1 MPTRVEF
8 EESGGSVSTD
18 FVKRGKAWLIDQLL
32 AHDSKEADYL
42 PHGDQAGAVRIRV
55 VPRRTRLNS
64 KTSDRMVVE
73 AHELD
78 FIVAREDYPAD
89 PDVGDVIAYAGFRWE
104 VATCYDWHSVGT
116 AAWKWCN
123 GYFTARR
130 IHTKRLEE
138 ESDGTGC

>member
-1 MPTRVEF
+1 MY
-8 EESGGSVSTD
+8 TD
-18 FVKRGKAWLIDQLL
+18 FVERGKAWLIGQLL

-42 PHGDQAGAVRIRV
+42 PHGESDGAVRIRA

-64 KTSDRMVVE
+64 KTSIEMVVE
-73 AHELD
+73 ASELD
-78 FIVAREDYPAD
+78 FIVKTEDYPAD
-89 PDVGDVIAYAGFRWE
+89 PVVGDVIVYAGFRWE

-116 AAWKWCN
+116 SAWKWCN

-138 ESDGTGC
+138 DC

>member
-1 MPTRVEF
+1 M
-8 EESGGSVSTD
+8 
-18 FVKRGKAWLIDQLL
+18 WLIDQLL
-32 AHDSKEADYL
+32 SHDSKEADYL
-42 PHGDQAGAVRIRV
+42 PHGFAEDKVRIRV

-64 KTSDRMVVE
+64 KTASEMVVE

-78 FIVAREDYPAD
+78 FIVAREDYPDD
-89 PDVGDVIAYAGFRWE
+89 PAVGDIIDYAGYKWE

-116 AAWKWCN
+116 SAWKWCN

-138 ESDGTGC
+138 DF

>member
-1 MPTRVEF
+1 M
-8 EESGGSVSTD
+8 STD
-18 FVKRGKAWLIDQLL
+18 YVKRGKAWLIDQLL
-32 AHDSKEADYL
+32 ASDSQEADYL
-42 PHGDQAGAVRIRV
+42 PRGEADGAVRIRV

-64 KTSDRMVVE
+64 KTSSQMVVE

-78 FIVAREDYPAD
+78 FSVARDDWPAD
-89 PDVGDVIAYAGFRWE
+89 PDVGDVIAYVGFKWE

-138 ESDGTGC
+138 DD